1 MSKLSKFM
9 FGDKGSTD
17 KLTTMSPNQE
27 GFQNQLYQI
36 LQQIGGGG
44 QGGGGGFQSS
54 LALLMQML
62 NPGSNQGF
70 EDRYRQQYEDEVE
83 PQLMER
89 FAGAGALGSSG
100 FGQALGAG
108 RAKLESGLADISS
121 QRQQGAIGSILDL
134 YQNIGRQHQGQETF
148 AYRQN
153 PPTTGFLP
161 GLIGMGA
168 KSYFG
173 GF

>member
-1 MSKLSKFM
+1 MASVTDFVFGSRGKTEKLPTQSR
-9 FGDKGSTD
+9 D
-17 KLTTMSPNQE
+17 QQA
-27 GFQNQLYQI
+27 FQSQLYQL
-36 LQQIGGGG
+36 LQGLGG
-44 QGGGGGFQSS
+44 QGGGVPSS
-54 LALLMQML
+54 LQLLMGML
-62 NPGSNQGF
+62 DPSSNQDF
-70 EDRYRQQYEDEVE
+70 EDRYRQQYEEEVE

-108 RAKLESGLADISS
+108 RRGLERDLAQLSS
-121 QRQQGAIGSILDL
+121 QRQTGALGSILDL
-134 YQNIGRQHQGQETF
+134 YQNLGRQHQGQETF
-148 AYRQN
+148 AYRQT

-161 GLIGMGA
+161 GLLGMGA

>member
-1 MSKLSKFM
+1 MSKLSRFL

-17 KLTTMSPNQE
+17 KLPALSPQQE
-27 GFQNQLYQI
+27 QFQNQIYQI
-36 LQQIGGGG
+36 LQQIGG
-44 QGGGGGFQSS
+44 QGGGFQSS
-54 LALLMQML
+54 LGLLQQML
-62 NPGSNQGF
+62 NPESNQGF
-70 EDRYRQQYEDEVE
+70 EDRYRQQYEEDVE

-108 RAKLESGLADISS
+108 RARLESNLADLSS
-121 QRQQGAIGSILDL
+121 QRQQGALGSILDL
-134 YQNIGRQHQGQETF
+134 YQNLGRQHQGTETF

-153 PPTTGFLP
+153 PPSSGFLP
-161 GLIGMGA
+161 GLLGMGA

>member
-1 MSKLSKFM
+1 MSKLSKFL
-9 FGDKGSTD
+9 FGDKGSTER
-17 KLTTMSPNQE
+17 LTTLSPQQE
-27 GFQNQLYQI
+27 AFQNQLFQI
-36 LQQIGGGG
+36 LQQIGS
-44 QGGGGGFQSS
+44 QGGGFQSS
-54 LALLMQML
+54 LGLLQQML
-62 NPGSNQGF
+62 NPESNQGF
-70 EDRYRQQYEDEVE
+70 EDRYRQQYEQDVE

-108 RAKLESGLADISS
+108 RARLESNLADLSS

-134 YQNIGRQHQGQETF
+134 YQNLGRQHQGLETF

-161 GLIGMGA
+161 GLLGMGA
-168 KSYFG
+168 KAYFG